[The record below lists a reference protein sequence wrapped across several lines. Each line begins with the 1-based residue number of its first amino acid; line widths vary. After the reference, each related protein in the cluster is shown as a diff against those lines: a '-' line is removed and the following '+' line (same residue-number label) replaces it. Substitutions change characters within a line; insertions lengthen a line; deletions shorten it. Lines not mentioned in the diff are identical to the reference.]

1 MSAMAVFTWVAI
13 AVLIGGSLAVFAWF
27 LAEVLR
33 MFRRR

>member
-1 MSAMAVFTWVAI
+1 LSATELFTWIAI

>member
-1 MSAMAVFTWVAI
+1 MNAMAVFTWVAI
-13 AVLIGGSLAVFAWF
+13 GVLIGGSLGVFVWF